1 MPAWIITGR
10 RIMRTVRTAR
20 GASMGT
26 NSSLIPRRTHGNHNM
41 SGRKLLLH
49 HRLERLMVTIAISS
63 NITENSNS
71 GTTTL
76 KGGLQN
82 NTKGIRHSK
91 HTPTKLAMTSNRK
104 HPTMMASTTMAQP
117 SRNTAIA
124 RVIHSLR
131 LTDTCSQEIQKRK
144 GE

>member
-1 MPAWIITGR
+1 
-10 RIMRTVRTAR
+10 MRTVRTAR

-41 SGRKLLLH
+41 PGRKLLLH

-91 HTPTKLAMTSNRK
+91 HTPTKLAVISNRK
-104 HPTMMASTTMAQP
+104 HPAMMFPTTMAQ
-117 SRNTAIA
+117 SSGNMAIA

>member
-1 MPAWIITGR
+1 MPD
-10 RIMRTVRTAR
+10 
-20 GASMGT
+20 
-26 NSSLIPRRTHGNHNM
+26 
-41 SGRKLLLH
+41 RKLLLH

-82 NTKGIRHSK
+82 NTKGIRHSN
-91 HTPTKLAMTSNRK
+91 HTPTKLATISNRK
-104 HPTMMASTTMAQP
+104 HPTMIVSTTVAQP
-117 SRNTAIA
+117 SRNTTIA